1 VRDKVFMDPGTLRRA
16 HSTFLDN
23 GRIPGGLLPKT
34 IERSWTRCAELGLP
48 ADRIRDLNRLSQ
60 ADISREHDRASSLIS
75 HFTPVMDH
83 LYQQIAHTNSMV
95 ILSDEDGLIL
105 HSIGDP
111 DFISKAESVALQP
124 GVSWAETLKGTNAIG
139 TAIIEKAPVT
149 VYAAQHYVMRNH
161 FLTCSASPIFNP
173 HGKMV
178 GILDITG
185 DYRSHQHHTMALVS
199 MAVQMIEARLF
210 AMQFPNEVIVSFH
223 PDAHYL
229 GSLGEGKLAFS
240 ANGEFVAANSS
251 ARTLL
256 NFQSDYGASFAEMFD
271 IPFEQL
277 LLRAKQ
283 QIHPIL
289 QTRAASGKVVYLQ
302 VQQSHETPIFVP
314 TGMMGGQQNERAK
327 PGPTPIN
334 NKPAGTHSVLLEDLA
349 LGDERVEAAIGK
361 ARKIL
366 GRDIPVLIQGE
377 SGTGKEWLA
386 NAIHNSGPRA
396 HAPFVAVNCASIP
409 EGLIESELFG
419 YEEGAF
425 TGAKRKGAT
434 GKIQHAHGGTLFLD
448 EIGDMPLTLQARLL
462 RVLQERAVVPLG
474 AAKATPVDVMIICAT
489 NHRIR
494 DQVANGQFREDL
506 YYRINGLTIMLPAL
520 RDRSDIA
527 QLAQRIAAS
536 EANCGEKVSI
546 SAEVMS
552 LFTQHPWPGNIRQMS
567 NVLRAAQALT
577 DPGCQ
582 ITRDCLPD
590 DFLDEITP
598 STAQLTSIN
607 TQKQSSSVK
616 SNESLEDMETLAI
629 QRAIESHGGNISAAA
644 RQLGISRNTL
654 YRKMK
659 AEQ

>member
-1 VRDKVFMDPGTLRRA
+1 MINKVFMDPGTLRRA

-48 ADRIRDLNRLSQ
+48 ADRVRDLNRLGE
-60 ADISREHDRASSLIS
+60 ADIAREHDRSSSLIS
-75 HFTPVMDH
+75 HFTPVMEH
-83 LYQQIAHTNSMV
+83 LYQQIAHTHSMV
-95 ILSDEDGLIL
+95 IFSDEDGLIL

-124 GVSWAETLKGTNAIG
+124 GVSWAEKLKGTNAIG
-139 TAIIEKAPVT
+139 TAIVEKSPVT
-149 VYAAQHYVMRNH
+149 VFAAQHYITRNH

-173 HGKMV
+173 FGKMV

-185 DYRSHQHHTMALVS
+185 DYRSHQHHTMALVG

-210 AMQFPNEVIVSFH
+210 AMQFPEEVVVSFH
-223 PDAHYL
+223 PDPHYL
-229 GSLGEGKLAFS
+229 GSLNEGKLAFS
-240 ANGEFVAANSS
+240 AGGEFIAANSS
-251 ARTLL
+251 AKQLL
-256 NFQSDYGASFAEMFD
+256 SFSSDYGGHFGEMFD

-277 LLRAKQ
+277 LMRAKQ

-289 QTRAASGKVVYLQ
+289 QTRAASGKLVYLQ
-302 VQQSHETPIFVP
+302 VQQCPASPII
-314 TGMMGGQQNERAK
+314 M
-327 PGPTPIN
+327 
-334 NKPAGTHSVLLEDLA
+334 PAGTVNQNDRSKSNAAIHSAKPAVKRKVLLDDFA
-349 LGDERVEAAIGK
+349 TGDERVDAAAAK

-425 TGAKRKGAT
+425 TGAKRKGAA
-434 GKIQHAHGGTLFLD
+434 GKILQAHGGTLFLD
-448 EIGDMPLTLQARLL
+448 EIGDMPLSLQARLL

-474 AAKATPVDVMIICAT
+474 GAKAIAVDVMIICAT
-489 NHRIR
+489 NQKIR
-494 DQVANGQFREDL
+494 DLVARGGFREDL

-520 RDRSDIA
+520 RERSDIES
-527 QLAQRIAAS
+527 LARRIAVS
-536 EANCGEKVSI
+536 VSNCDENISI
-546 SAEVMS
+546 SADVMGI
-552 LFTQHPWPGNIRQMS
+552 FNQHPWPGNIRQMS

-577 DPGCQ
+577 DPGCE
-582 ITRDCLPD
+582 ITRESLPD
-590 DFLDEITP
+590 DFIDELEINFGEEGFIKRQNV
-598 STAQLTSIN
+598 ATSIN
-607 TQKQSSSVK
+607 SR
-616 SNESLEDMETLAI
+616 ESLEDMEALAI
-629 QRAIESHGGNISAAA
+629 QRAIETHGGNISAAA

-654 YRKMK
+654 YRKIK
-659 AEQ
+659 PG

>member
-34 IERSWTRCAELGLP
+34 IERSWTRCAELGLR
-48 ADRIRDLNRLSQ
+48 ADRIRDLNRLSE

-149 VYAAQHYVMRNH
+149 VFAAQHYVMRNH

-173 HGKMV
+173 YGKMV

-229 GSLGEGKLAFS
+229 GSLSEGKLAFS
-240 ANGEFVAANSS
+240 ASGEFIAANSS
-251 ARTLL
+251 AKQLL
-256 NFQSDYGASFAEMFD
+256 AFQSDYGASFAEMFD

-289 QTRAASGKVVYLQ
+289 PTRAASGKVVYLQ
-302 VQQSHETPIFVP
+302 VQQSHATPIIMPGSGASHQAERSKASAITPSVK
-314 TGMMGGQQNERAK
+314 TGGSRN
-327 PGPTPIN
+327 
-334 NKPAGTHSVLLEDLA
+334 VLLEDLA
-349 LGDERVEAAIGK
+349 LGDERVEAAVAK

-434 GKIQHAHGGTLFLD
+434 GKIQQAHGGTLFLD

-474 AAKATPVDVMIICAT
+474 AAKAIPVDVMIICAT
-489 NHRIR
+489 NHKIR
-494 DQVANGQFREDL
+494 DQVANGEFREDL
-506 YYRINGLTIMLPAL
+506 YYRINGLTIMLPSL

-527 QLAQRIAAS
+527 QLARRIAAS

-546 SAEVMS
+546 TAEVMT
-552 LFTQHPWPGNIRQMS
+552 LFTQHPWPGNIRQLS

-590 DFLDEITP
+590 DFLDEIAP
-598 STAQLTSIN
+598 RLTKSAVIG
-607 TQKQSSSVK
+607 TQKPVSSPN
-616 SNESLEDMETLAI
+616 SNESLEDMEALAI
-629 QRAIESHGGNISAAA
+629 QRAIETHGGNISAAA

-654 YRKMK
+654 YRKIK
-659 AEQ
+659 ADTM

>member
-1 VRDKVFMDPGTLRRA
+1 
-16 HSTFLDN
+16 
-23 GRIPGGLLPKT
+23 
-34 IERSWTRCAELGLP
+34 
-48 ADRIRDLNRLSQ
+48 
-60 ADISREHDRASSLIS
+60 
-75 HFTPVMDH
+75 
-83 LYQQIAHTNSMV
+83 
-95 ILSDEDGLIL
+95 
-105 HSIGDP
+105 
-111 DFISKAESVALQP
+111 
-124 GVSWAETLKGTNAIG
+124 
-139 TAIIEKAPVT
+139 
-149 VYAAQHYVMRNH
+149 RNH
-161 FLTCSASPIFNP
+161 FLTCSASPIVNP
-173 HGKMV
+173 YGKMV

-199 MAVQMIEARLF
+199 IAVQMIEARLF

-229 GSLGEGKLAFS
+229 GSLSEGKLAFS
-240 ANGEFVAANSS
+240 ASGEFIAGNSAAKQ
-251 ARTLL
+251 LL
-256 NFQSDYGASFAEMFD
+256 AFQSDYGASFAEMFD

-302 VQQSHETPIFVP
+302 VQQSHASSIIMPGSGAIHQTERSKPSLVTPSVK
-314 TGMMGGQQNERAK
+314 TSGSRN
-327 PGPTPIN
+327 
-334 NKPAGTHSVLLEDLA
+334 VLLEDLA
-349 LGDERVEAAIGK
+349 HGDERVEAAITK

-434 GKIQHAHGGTLFLD
+434 GKIQQAHGGTLFLD

-474 AAKATPVDVMIICAT
+474 AAKAVPVDVMIICAT
-489 NHRIR
+489 NHKIR
-494 DQVANGQFREDL
+494 DQVANGEFREDL
-506 YYRINGLTIMLPAL
+506 YYRINGLTIMLPSL

-527 QLAQRIAAS
+527 QLAQRIAVS
-536 EANCGEKVSI
+536 EANCGEKVTI
-546 SAEVMS
+546 SAEVMA
-552 LFTQHPWPGNIRQMS
+552 LFTQHPWPGNIRQLS

-598 STAQLTSIN
+598 KPTQSVGISTQN
-607 TQKQSSSVK
+607 QSFPLN
-616 SNESLEDMETLAI
+616 SNASLDDMEALAI
-629 QRAIESHGGNISAAA
+629 QRAIEAHSGNISAAA

-659 AEQ
+659 ADQS

>member
-34 IERSWTRCAELGLP
+34 IERSWTRCAELGLR
-48 ADRIRDLNRLSQ
+48 ADRIRDLNRLSE

-149 VYAAQHYVMRNH
+149 VFAAQHYVMRNH

-173 HGKMV
+173 YGKMV

-229 GSLGEGKLAFS
+229 GSLSEGKLAFS
-240 ANGEFVAANSS
+240 ASGEFIAANSS
-251 ARTLL
+251 AKQLL
-256 NFQSDYGASFAEMFD
+256 AFQSDYGASFAEMFD

-289 QTRAASGKVVYLQ
+289 PTRAASGKVVYLQ
-302 VQQSHETPIFVP
+302 VQQSHATPIIMPGSGASHQAERSKASAITPSVK
-314 TGMMGGQQNERAK
+314 TGGSRN
-327 PGPTPIN
+327 
-334 NKPAGTHSVLLEDLA
+334 VLLEDLA
-349 LGDERVEAAIGK
+349 LGDERVEAAVAK

-434 GKIQHAHGGTLFLD
+434 GKIQQAHGGTLFLD

-474 AAKATPVDVMIICAT
+474 AAKAIPVDVMIICAT
-489 NHRIR
+489 NHKIR
-494 DQVANGQFREDL
+494 DQVANGEFREDL
-506 YYRINGLTIMLPAL
+506 YYRINGLTIMLPSL

-527 QLAQRIAAS
+527 QLARRIAAS

-546 SAEVMS
+546 TAEVMT
-552 LFTQHPWPGNIRQMS
+552 LFTQHPWPGNIRQLS

-590 DFLDEITP
+590 DFLDEIAP
-598 STAQLTSIN
+598 RLTKSAVIG
-607 TQKQSSSVK
+607 TQNPVSSPN
-616 SNESLEDMETLAI
+616 SNESLEDMEALAI
-629 QRAIESHGGNISAAA
+629 QRAIETHGGNISAAA

-654 YRKMK
+654 YRKIK
-659 AEQ
+659 ADTM

>member
-1 VRDKVFMDPGTLRRA
+1 MREKIFMDPGTLRRA

-48 ADRIRDLNRLSQ
+48 ADRIRDLNRLSE
-60 ADISREHDRASSLIS
+60 ADISREHERASSLIS

-139 TAIIEKAPVT
+139 TAIVEKAPVT
-149 VYAAQHYVMRNH
+149 VFAAQHYVMRNH

-173 HGKMV
+173 YGKMV

-199 MAVQMIEARLF
+199 MAVQMIESRLF

-229 GSLGEGKLAFS
+229 GSLSEGKLAFS
-240 ANGEFVAANSS
+240 ASGEFIAGNSAAKQ
-251 ARTLL
+251 LL
-256 NFQSDYGASFAEMFD
+256 AFQSDYGASFAEMFD

-289 QTRAASGKVVYLQ
+289 PTRAASGKVVYLQ
-302 VQQSHETPIFVP
+302 VQQSHAAAIIVP
-314 TGMMGGQQNERAK
+314 STGANYQTERSKAPAVAPNVKTGGSR
-327 PGPTPIN
+327 T
-334 NKPAGTHSVLLEDLA
+334 VLLEDLA
-349 LGDERVEAAIGK
+349 HGDERVEAAITK

-386 NAIHNSGPRA
+386 NALHNSGPRA

-425 TGAKRKGAT
+425 TGAKRKGAS
-434 GKIQHAHGGTLFLD
+434 GRIQQAHGGTLFLD

-474 AAKATPVDVMIICAT
+474 AAKAIPVDVMIICAT
-489 NHRIR
+489 NHKIR
-494 DQVANGQFREDL
+494 DQVANGEFREDL
-506 YYRINGLTIMLPAL
+506 YYRINGLTIMLPPL
-520 RDRSDIA
+520 RERSDIA
-527 QLAQRIAAS
+527 QLAQQIAVS
-536 EANCGEKVSI
+536 EANCGEKVTI

-552 LFTQHPWPGNIRQMS
+552 LFTRHPWPGNIRQMS

-590 DFLDEITP
+590 DFLDEIAP
-598 STAQLTSIN
+598 NSAKTAGIG
-607 TQKQSSSVK
+607 TQKQATPPK
-616 SNESLEDMETLAI
+616 PNESLEDMEALAI
-629 QRAIESHGGNISAAA
+629 QRAIEAHSGNISAAA

-659 AEQ
+659 ADQS

>member
-1 VRDKVFMDPGTLRRA
+1 MRDKVFMDPGTLRRA

-48 ADRIRDLNRLSQ
+48 ADRIRDLNRLSE

-139 TAIIEKAPVT
+139 TAIVEKAPVT
-149 VYAAQHYVMRNH
+149 VFAAQHYVMRNH

-173 HGKMV
+173 FGKMV

-199 MAVQMIEARLF
+199 IAVQMIESRLF

-229 GSLGEGKLAFS
+229 GSLSEGKLAFS
-240 ANGEFVAANSS
+240 ASGEFIAGNSS
-251 ARTLL
+251 AKQLL
-256 NFQSDYGASFAEMFD
+256 AFQSDYGASFAEMFD

-302 VQQSHETPIFVP
+302 VQQSHASSIIMPGSAATQQVERNKPSVP
-314 TGMMGGQQNERAK
+314 TPSVKTGGCHN
-327 PGPTPIN
+327 
-334 NKPAGTHSVLLEDLA
+334 VLLEDLA
-349 LGDERVEAAIGK
+349 LGDERVEAAITK

-396 HAPFVAVNCASIP
+396 HAPFVALNCASIP

-434 GKIQHAHGGTLFLD
+434 GKIQQAHGGTLFLD

-474 AAKATPVDVMIICAT
+474 AAKAVPVDVMIICAT
-489 NHRIR
+489 NHKIR
-494 DQVANGQFREDL
+494 DQVANGEFREDL
-506 YYRINGLTIMLPAL
+506 YYRINGLTIMLPSL

-527 QLAQRIAAS
+527 QLAQRIAIS

-546 SAEVMS
+546 SAEVMTI
-552 LFTQHPWPGNIRQMS
+552 FTQHPWPGNIRQMS

-590 DFLDEITP
+590 DFLDDISMGSTQTVAISAQKAVFTP
-598 STAQLTSIN
+598 N
-607 TQKQSSSVK
+607 
-616 SNESLEDMETLAI
+616 SNESLDDMEALAI
-629 QRAIESHGGNISAAA
+629 QRAIETHGGNISAAA

-659 AEQ
+659 ADQS